1 MTGLLGPYRVLDLTN
16 ERGLLCGQILGDL
29 GADVIQVEPPGGSPA
44 RRIGPFFEDRPHP
57 DRSLF
62 WWGFN
67 RNKRGITLDLERSE
81 GASLLR
87 RLVAGAD
94 ILVESEMPGTLGA
107 RRLGHDH
114 LAGLNPRLVYVS
126 ITPFGQN
133 GPKASY
139 ADADLVILA
148 AGGPLSVT
156 GDDDR
161 PPVRVTVPQA
171 YSHAAAEAAGAA
183 LIALHERHRSGLGQ
197 HVDVSAQQAVAMATQ
212 SNILSAAVGF
222 PELTRVSGGARA
234 GPLTFR
240 FVYPAKD
247 GFVSITLVFGS
258 SVGRFTRRLM
268 SWIHDEG
275 FCDAAMRDK
284 DWIGYTE
291 LLFSGAEPIEELER
305 LKRVVETFTSSK
317 TKAELLRGA
326 TERDVLIAPVTR
338 IDEVVE
344 SEQLAAREYWRDV
357 EHPELGRSFR
367 YPGPFVRCEAK
378 PIAYR
383 RRAPTVGEHNAEIY
397 AEIGIDS
404 AELARLRER
413 GIV

>member
-1 MTGLLGPYRVLDLTN
+1 MSGLLGPYRVLDLTN

-29 GADVIQVEPPGGSPA
+29 GADVVQVEPPGGSAA
-44 RRIGPFFEDRPHP
+44 RRIGPFYEDQADPN
-57 DRSLF
+57 RSLF

-67 RNKRGITLDLERSE
+67 RNKRGVTLDVARRE
-81 GASLLR
+81 GAAILR
-87 RLVAGAD
+87 RLAERAD
-94 ILVESEMPGTLGA
+94 ILIESELPGTLA
-107 RRLGHDH
+107 AHELGYDD
-114 LAGLNPRLVYVS
+114 LAKLNPKLVYVS
-126 ITPFGQN
+126 ISPFGQD

-139 ADADLVILA
+139 ADADIVILA

-197 HVDVSAQQAVAMATQ
+197 HVDVSAQQAVAIATQ

-247 GFVSITLVFGS
+247 GFVSITFVFGS

-268 SWIHDEG
+268 EWIHEEG
-275 FCDAAMRDK
+275 FCDAATRDK

-291 LLFSGAEPIEELER
+291 LLFSGAESIAELER
-305 LKRVVETFTSSK
+305 VKGIIATFTASK
-317 TKAELLRGA
+317 TKAELLRA
-326 TERDVLIAPVTR
+326 ASERDVLIAPVTR
-338 IDEVVE
+338 IDEVAA
-344 SEQLAAREYWRDV
+344 SEQLAARGYWRDV

-367 YPGPFVRCEAK
+367 YPGPFVHCEAK

-383 RRAPTVGEHNAEIY
+383 RRPPTVGEHNREIY
-397 AEIGIDS
+397 AELGIDDS
-404 AELARLRER
+404 ELARLREQ

>member
-1 MTGLLGPYRVLDLTN
+1 
-16 ERGLLCGQILGDL
+16 
-29 GADVIQVEPPGGSPA
+29 VIKVEPPGGSSA
-44 RRIGPFFEDRPHP
+44 RRIGPFYEDVPHP

-67 RNKRGITLDLERSE
+67 RNKRSITLDLERPE
-81 GASLLR
+81 GAAVLR
-87 RLVAGAD
+87 RFAERAD
-94 ILVESEMPGTLGA
+94 MLVESEMPGTLATVG
-107 RRLGHDH
+107 LGYDD
-114 LAGLNPRLVYVS
+114 LAKLNPRLIYVS
-126 ITPFGQN
+126 ITPFGQD

-156 GDDDR
+156 GDADR
-161 PPVRVTVPQA
+161 PPVRVSVPQA
-171 YSHAAAEAAGAA
+171 YSHAAAEAAGAG

-197 HVDVSAQQAVAMATQ
+197 HVDVSAQQAVTIATQ

-222 PELTRVSGGARA
+222 PELQRVSGGARA

-247 GFVSITLVFGS
+247 GFVSVTFAFGS
-258 SVGRFTRRLM
+258 SIGRFTRRLM
-268 SWIHDEG
+268 GWIHEEG
-275 FCDAAMRDK
+275 FCDVATRDK
-284 DWIGYTE
+284 DWIAYTD
-291 LLFSGAEPIEELER
+291 LLFSGTEPIEELER
-305 LKRVVETFTSSK
+305 VKQVLASFTASK
-317 TKAELLRGA
+317 TKAELLRAA
-326 TERDVLIAPVTR
+326 TERDLLIAPVTR

-344 SEQLAAREYWRDV
+344 SEQLAARDYWRNV

-367 YPGPFVRCEAK
+367 YPGPFVRCDAK

-383 RRAPTVGEHNAEIY
+383 LRPPTVGEHNREVY
-397 AEIGIDS
+397 AEYGIDD
-404 AELARLRER
+404 AELTRLREQ